1 MRNCGIQFLLA
12 IVCTLIPLYESSA
25 ASIDDL
31 LGLTYLEIAPK
42 YSQGIQYE
50 DNIDYDLSGKDRIS
64 DWSNHYKP
72 AVEVNAYSGRFSLQT
87 NAELDI
93 AEYINEK
100 DFNYVDQDYALT
112 LGYLPN
118 ERIEYSL
125 GGGYSVQSFNDRLED
140 FGGPG
145 VDRYTRYK
153 EKTTQFNGGFS
164 YVINPRSTIAL
175 TGAYL
180 NYDAASTNGSDFYS
194 ALALYTYSLSA
205 RTNLLLN
212 MGYFYYDFQG
222 NNETFGGGLEYLY
235 SDYDYEMKNYTMMAG
250 FEHMFEYDGK
260 LMAQAGW
267 RYSDITSRQQT
278 GIGTVKTSGNG
289 GGWTG
294 VLEYQKRYNDFL
306 FGFKASQDITVS
318 PNGSNYDATRFL
330 SQTAYRINQ
339 RTTAKLILGFTKAS
353 ADSSEDEFIDN
364 RDTRTYTVRTS
375 VTHKLYRWLSTNV
388 GYQYRYTQYKD
399 GNDRS
404 LHANLFYIDFTFTPL
419 RNLVF
424 R

>member
-12 IVCTLIPLYESSA
+12 IACTLIPLYESSA

-31 LGLTYLEIAPK
+31 FGLTYLEIAPR
-42 YSQGIQYE
+42 YTHRIQYE

-125 GGGYSVQSFNDRLED
+125 GGGYSVQTDNDRFD
-140 FGGPG
+140 DIAAPG
-145 VDRYTRYK
+145 TDRYYRDK

-175 TGAYL
+175 TGTYSY
-180 NYDAASTNGSDFYS
+180 YDAAATNGSDIYS
-194 ALALYTYSLSA
+194 VLALYTYSLSA
-205 RTNLLLN
+205 RTNVLLN
-212 MGYFYYDFQG
+212 AGYFYYDFQG
-222 NNETFGGGLEYLY
+222 NNETQAGGIKYFY
-235 SDYDYEMKNYTMMAG
+235 SDYDYEMKNYSMTAG
-250 FEHMFEYDGK
+250 VEHIFEHDGK
-260 LMAQAGW
+260 ILAQFGM
-267 RYSDITSRQQT
+267 RYSDTTSRQQT
-278 GIGTVKTSGNG
+278 GTGTVKTSGNG
-289 GGWTG
+289 NGWLG

-306 FGFKASQDITVS
+306 FGFEASQDISVS
-318 PNGSNYDATRFL
+318 PEGSNYDATRFT
-330 SQTAYRINQ
+330 SRTEYRINQ
-339 RTTAKLILGFTKAS
+339 RTTANLTLGFYKAY
-353 ADSSEDEFIDN
+353 ADSSADEFIED
-364 RDTRTYTVRTS
+364 RDTRNYYVYTY
-375 VTHKLYRWLSTNV
+375 VTHRLYRWLSTSV
-388 GYQYRYTQYKD
+388 GYQYRYTQYKER
-399 GNDRS
+399 NDRS
-404 LHANLFYIDFTFTPL
+404 LHSNLVYIDFTFTPL

>member
-42 YSQGIQYE
+42 YTQRIQYE

-72 AVEVNAYSGRFSLQT
+72 SVEVTAYSGRFSLQT

-100 DFNYVDQDYALT
+100 DFNYVDQEYALT

-125 GGGYSVQSFNDRLED
+125 GGGYSIRSSDSRLED

-145 VDRYTRYK
+145 VDRYTSYK
-153 EKTTQFNGGFS
+153 SKTTQFNGGFS
-164 YVINPRSTIAL
+164 YVINPRSSIAL
-175 TGAYL
+175 SGTYSH
-180 NYDAASTNGSDFYS
+180 YDAAATNGSDFYS
-194 ALALYTYSLSA
+194 VLALYTYNLSA

-212 MGYFYYDFQG
+212 TGYFYYDFQG
-222 NNETFGGGLEYLY
+222 NNDGGAFEYYY
-235 SDYDYEMKNYTMMAG
+235 SDYDYEMKNYSMMAG
-250 FEHMFEYDGK
+250 FEHMFENDGK
-260 LMAQAGW
+260 LMAQAGF

-289 GGWTG
+289 SGWTG

-306 FGFKASQDITVS
+306 FGFEAGQDITVS
-318 PNGSNYDATRFL
+318 PNGSNYDATRVYFR
-330 SQTAYRINQ
+330 TEYRIHQ
-339 RTTAKLILGFTKAS
+339 RTKANLFLGFSKAN
-353 ADSSEDEFIDN
+353 ADSSDDEFIDN
-364 RDTRTYTVRTS
+364 RDTRSYSVRTY
-375 VTHKLYRWLSTNV
+375 VTHKLYRWLKTSV
-388 GYQYRYTQYKD
+388 GYQYRYTQYRD
-399 GNDRS
+399 RGDRS
-404 LHANLFYIDFTFTPL
+404 MHSNLVWIDLTFIPL